1 MSNLRYLSIIC
12 LAGQLMVS
20 SCKQKD
26 VIPSIDAL
34 VGQYDC
40 RFVWYGGYS
49 TESSPKTKFQIS
61 KSTKG
66 TNMIEVRFELDT
78 TWSETWQLKYENGKL
93 YMEKQ
98 IIRDIPSGLP
108 YPTYGLQE
116 GAGRAFGDSLT
127 FEGERFIQPNIIFG
141 RTFCKYWAKKKR

>member
-1 MSNLRYLSIIC
+1 MSNLRYLGIIC

-26 VIPSIDAL
+26 VIPSINAL

-49 TESSPKTKFQIS
+49 TESSPKTKFQIN

-78 TWSETWQLKYENGKL
+78 TWSETWQLKYENGRL
-93 YMEKQ
+93 NMNKQ
-98 IIRDIPSGLP
+98 IVVEFKGVL
-108 YPTYGLQE
+108 YPIYGLQE

-127 FEGERFIQPNIIFG
+127 FEGERFIKPNPVIGKTI
-141 RTFCKYWAKKKR
+141 CKYWAKKKR

>member
-1 MSNLRYLSIIC
+1 MSNLRYLGIIC

-49 TESSPKTKFQIS
+49 TESSPKTKFQIN

-78 TWSETWQLKYENGKL
+78 TWSETWQLKYENGRL
-93 YMEKQ
+93 NMNKQ
-98 IIRDIPSGLP
+98 IVIEFKGVF
-108 YPTYGLQE
+108 YPIYDLQE
-116 GAGRAFGDSLT
+116 GAGRSFGDSLT
-127 FEGERFIQPNIIFG
+127 FEGERFVKPNPVIGKTI
-141 RTFCKYWAKKKR
+141 CKYWAKKKR